1 MKRPDFILSTEK
13 GGVRMNKKI
22 LSISTFLLTI
32 AVLATPIFAEGPLN
46 AVDKN
51 PNAVL
56 DVATKIVP
64 GVLVLDL
71 NLPSGVTQR
80 WFGDEA
86 RVKVKPAD
94 EFYNPTTL
102 DVGDNFLM
110 WLMNEDYRGTWVKM
124 SQTGYLG
131 LFDFFGLTLPT
142 DVPSEGVY
150 IWGSVL

>member
-1 MKRPDFILSTEK
+1 
-13 GGVRMNKKI
+13 MNKKI
-22 LSISTFLLTI
+22 LMISTTLLAI
-32 AVLATPIFAEGPLN
+32 AILATPVMARGPLI
-46 AVDKN
+46 AVDEN

-56 DVATKIVP
+56 DVTTEIVP
-64 GVLVLDL
+64 GLSVVDL

-80 WFGDEA
+80 WFGYGV

-94 EFYNPTTL
+94 EFNNPTTL

-110 WLMNEDYRGTWVKM
+110 WLMNEDYRGRWIKM

-142 DVPSEGVY
+142 GVPSEGVY
-150 IWGSVL
+150 IWGSTL